1 MRKIVFLLSGCLLL
15 SSCGGD
21 GSQQRE
27 PSTAK
32 KQSPLILQNIVLSDT
47 DRQGKNQLW
56 EVKAKRAEYSRD
68 RSSAVI
74 SEVEAVFFK
83 NGRKMMTVT
92 APRGE
97 VRTVAREI
105 FLFSGV
111 KAFLFENATTLTASS
126 IQWSPEKD
134 FLECI
139 GPVEL
144 DQPTQKIHA
153 KGKRLEG
160 KLSVSIF
167 SLMGDVEATSVREG
181 IKVNAPRLVWNL
193 PRNVIDGDQGVVA
206 RSERKQI
213 LVTAPLATW
222 DLGKKQVVAR
232 AEKRTPVV
240 AEQKSQNA
248 WMQADQ
254 MTWDFTQQIFT
265 GGGNLQA
272 RFGKPPQY
280 LTASQATYNLA
291 TSQVQ
296 ASGAR
301 YWREG
306 ETLSVESRQMSA
318 DLRNNSVKTSGGV
331 TSRFVPSL

>member
-1 MRKIVFLLSGCLLL
+1 MRKAVFLLSGCLLL

-21 GSQQRE
+21 IPQQPE
-27 PSTAK
+27 AITTK
-32 KQSPLILQNIVLSDT
+32 KQSPLLLQNIVLTDT

-56 EVKAKRAEYSRD
+56 EIKAKRAEYSRD

-74 SEVEAVFFK
+74 SEVEAIFFQ
-83 NGRKMMTVT
+83 NGRKVMTVN

-105 FLFSGV
+105 FLFDGV
-111 KAFLFENATTLTASS
+111 KAILPKDATTLTASS

-134 FLECI
+134 FLECT

-144 DQPTQKIHA
+144 DQPKQKIHA

-167 SLMGDVEATSVREG
+167 SLLGDVEATSASEG

-193 PRNVIDGDQGVVA
+193 PGKLIDGDQGVVA
-206 RSERKQI
+206 RSEAKQI

-222 DLGKKQVVAR
+222 DLGKQQVVAR
-232 AEKRTPVV
+232 AENGTPVV
-240 AEQKSQNA
+240 AEQKPQST
-248 WMQADQ
+248 WMQANQ
-254 MTWDFTQQIFT
+254 MTWNFSQQVFA
-265 GGGNLQA
+265 GQGNLQA
-272 RFGKPPQY
+272 RFGKPPQHFS
-280 LTASQATYNLA
+280 ASQATYNLA
-291 TSQVQ
+291 TAQVQ

-306 ETLSVESRQMSA
+306 ETLSVVGPTMSA

-331 TSRFVPSL
+331 TSRFVPNR

>member
-1 MRKIVFLLSGCLLL
+1 MRNVVFVLSACLLL

-21 GSQQRE
+21 VPQKRE
-27 PSTAK
+27 PITNK
-32 KQSPLILQNIVLSDT
+32 KQSPLLLQNIVLTDT
-47 DRQGKNQLW
+47 DREGKNQLW

-74 SEVEAVFFK
+74 SDVEAVFFK
-83 NGRKMMTVT
+83 NGRKVMSVK

-105 FLFSGV
+105 FLFDGV
-111 KAFLFENATTLTASS
+111 KALLPENGTTLTAKS

-134 FLECI
+134 FLECT

-144 DQPTQKIHA
+144 DQPKQKIHA

-160 KLSVSIF
+160 KLSANIF
-167 SLMGDVEATSVREG
+167 SLMGNVEATSAREG

-206 RSERKQI
+206 RSASKQI

-222 DLGKKQVVAR
+222 DLGNKQVAAR
-232 AEKRTPVV
+232 AENGTPVI
-240 AEQKSQNA
+240 AEQKPQNA
-248 WMQADQ
+248 WMQANR
-254 MTWDFTQQIFT
+254 MTWNFSQQVFV
-265 GGGNLQA
+265 GEGDLQA
-272 RFGKPPQY
+272 HFGKPLQY
-280 LTASQATYNLA
+280 FTASQATYNLVTA
-291 TSQVQ
+291 QVQ

-306 ETLSVESRQMSA
+306 ETLSVASQQMSA
-318 DLRNNSVKTSGGV
+318 DLRNNTVKARGRV
-331 TSRFVPSL
+331 TSHFVPNR